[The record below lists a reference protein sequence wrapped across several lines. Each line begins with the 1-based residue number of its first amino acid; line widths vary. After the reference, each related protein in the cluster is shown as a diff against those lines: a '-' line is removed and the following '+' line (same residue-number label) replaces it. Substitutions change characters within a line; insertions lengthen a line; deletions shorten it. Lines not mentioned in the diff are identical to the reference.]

1 MGLSVPSDIASL
13 IVAGESREHF
23 LGRGG
28 EIRLEPDRVAEA
40 RGYVRVFTI
49 TMTADSVG
57 TATVLKAAE
66 LLFGVYVGA
75 VYVADGESDTDSAC
89 VGVRAETNSPDGR
102 GWLVTA
108 QYEALEDPLSV
119 RRTLQYDY
127 QPYEKIFEKDVENKA
142 VLNSAKDPFD
152 PPPLIDDSRPVLVIT
167 RNEGT
172 YDEAIV
178 RAYKD
183 RINVAT
189 FRGNP
194 PRTVKCNAIKG
205 REIWSPRVPYNDGIY
220 YEVTYEFAIRPEG
233 WDMRLLDC
241 GYRAIDPATDK
252 KTLISIDDG
261 TTVTVPV
268 PLDGM
273 GQKAL
278 VKAGETFAGVYLTF
292 KPFLTADFNDLGF

>member
-1 MGLSVPSDIASL
+1 
-13 IVAGESREHF
+13 
-23 LGRGG
+23 
-28 EIRLEPDRVAEA
+28 
-40 RGYVRVFTI
+40 
-49 TMTADSVG
+49 MTADSVG

-75 VYVADGESDTDSAC
+75 CLRRRRRERHRF
-89 VGVRAETNSPDGR
+89 GVRRRPCRDQFPRRR

-273 GQKAL
+273 GQK
-278 VKAGETFAGVYLTF
+278 
-292 KPFLTADFNDLGF
+292 PS